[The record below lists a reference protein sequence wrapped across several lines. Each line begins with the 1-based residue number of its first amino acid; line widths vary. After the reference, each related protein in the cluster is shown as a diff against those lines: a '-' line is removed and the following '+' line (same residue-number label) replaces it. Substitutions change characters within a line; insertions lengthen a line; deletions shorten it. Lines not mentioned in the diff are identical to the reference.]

1 MALQIS
7 YTDKMGTT
15 HSEAYAKIIEARINT
30 IQNAVSIIVEI
41 WHDSTARSKSDENAI
56 KQAVTPIYYI
66 LKGSEY
72 TTYIED
78 SVVKANGVSVLSST
92 YAWLKQHNDGA
103 NQFDGSGSLL
113 SNEGNGIDWTKAAD
127 V

>member
-30 IQNAVSIIVEI
+30 IQSAVSIIVEI
-41 WHDSTARSKSDENAI
+41 WHDSTARSKSDATAA
-56 KQAVTPIYYI
+56 KQAVTPIYYV
-66 LKGSEY
+66 LTGSEY
-72 TTYIED
+72 TTYMED
-78 SVVKANGVSVLSST
+78 SVVKADGVSVLSST

-103 NQFDGSGSLL
+103 NEFDGSGRLL
-113 SNEGNGIDWTKAAD
+113 PNEGNNINWTTATD

>member
-15 HSEAYAKIIEARINT
+15 HSNAYAKIIEARINT
-30 IQNAVSIIVEI
+30 IQKATSIIVEI
-41 WHDSTARSKSDENAI
+41 WHDSPARSKSDENAI

-66 LKGSEY
+66 LRGSEY
-72 TTYIED
+72 TTYMED
-78 SVVKANGVSVLSST
+78 SVVKADGVSVLSST
-92 YAWLKQHNDGA
+92 YAWLKQHNDGT
-103 NQFDGSGSLL
+103 NEFDASGVSLA
-113 SNEGNGIDWTKAAD
+113 NEGNGINWTTATD

>member
-30 IQNAVSIIVEI
+30 IQSAVSVIVEI
-41 WHDSTARSKSDENAI
+41 WHDSTARSKSDANAI
-56 KQAVTPIYYI
+56 KQAVTPIYYV
-66 LKGSEY
+66 LTDSTY
-72 TTYIED
+72 TTYLAD
-78 SVVKANGVSVLSST
+78 TVVKADGVSVLSSL
-92 YAWLKQHNDGA
+92 YAWLKQHNDGSA
-103 NQFDGSGSLL
+103 KTDDSGLHL
-113 SNEGNGIDWTKAAD
+113 DNEGNGINWTTATD